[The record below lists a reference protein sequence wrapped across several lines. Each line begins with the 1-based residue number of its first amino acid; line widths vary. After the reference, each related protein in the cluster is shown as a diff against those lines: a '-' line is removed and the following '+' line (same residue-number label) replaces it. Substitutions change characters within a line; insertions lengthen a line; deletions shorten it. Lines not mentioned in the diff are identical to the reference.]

1 MNTRI
6 EICTKEDESTTVKGG
21 ILERLVAQILTVQ
34 QFEVTQT
41 VRVTGMEIDV
51 YAKHKI
57 TNQVILVECK
67 AHENALP
74 ADVITKLL
82 GNIMLRKA
90 DACWLVTTGPL
101 SKDAEGTRIEWEQES
116 NSERGKLS
124 FYTQDRILD
133 LLVGSRQIQPLDK
146 ILGLIS
152 SEFVPGDDAMLMC
165 TSSGMFWI
173 IPIVD
178 PALGISSTV
187 LAFDAVHGQRVTST
201 EQLNN
206 LKAHRNSFSSFQW
219 LGSESIDSKQTEL
232 LAEEYRNIVPV
243 ISGDDWS
250 DYRPARPEDFVG
262 RKKILSDILDF
273 LESVNNGNSRTRL
286 FSIKAPSGMGKSS
299 VVLKLAS
306 QVTTSRK
313 YSKKFFVYAVD
324 VRTAMSARYAE
335 MAIKSC
341 FSEADSQGFTD
352 VTTRDINSTTVS
364 QYLNDS
370 SIQKT
375 LEYLKQQGKTIVI
388 VFDQFEELFSQK
400 GLYPLFDNVRVLCNE
415 IDALQGPLVLGFAW
429 KTDLTIP
436 ADHPAYY
443 MWSNLADRRKEFEL
457 SQFIVDLFE
466 RDISELTPDQHACV
480 IEIAKSSPTD
490 YFSITETYG
499 SDMVQTLI
507 NGRIVIRRASKLTLY
522 WDIFRDYVLNKT
534 VPELMLDYIPQQQ
547 FRTDM
552 RAFACLIDKGD
563 LASSELGKE
572 LSVSTATIDNIMI
585 DAVMFGV
592 AQRNS
597 NTIHIISDSKEAL
610 ISTLQAIFKKHTV
623 YVEIKKLGL
632 EYFNY
637 SHFAKIFHTIYTD
650 NNINGKTK
658 ATYCSKLYN
667 WFVCLGLFEEVQGQT
682 HLISA
687 PSAKSAAFNL
697 DTRSR
702 RGRYQSGGQN
712 LFWGQT
718 SPEKMICAYNLIDS
732 GRTNYNELKSDGY
745 RNAIEALVA
754 ARAIRKSGDEV
765 HTICSLPQAFANI
778 EQSDTIV
785 FAKSLLENNPSMK
798 SDEMGIK
805 LEEKFT
811 KKWKSGSRIR
821 YGNAVIVWVKYL
833 AANDHN

>member
-34 QFEVTQT
+34 QFEVTKT

-335 MAIKSC
+335 MAIRSC

-443 MWSNLADRRKEFEL
+443 MWSNLAVGVKNLNCRNLRRQKLKALL
-457 SQFIVDLFE
+457 SFLV
-466 RDISELTPDQHACV
+466 
-480 IEIAKSSPTD
+480 
-490 YFSITETYG
+490 G
-499 SDMVQTLI
+499 
-507 NGRIVIRRASKLTLY
+507 
-522 WDIFRDYVLNKT
+522 
-534 VPELMLDYIPQQQ
+534 
-547 FRTDM
+547 
-552 RAFACLIDKGD
+552 
-563 LASSELGKE
+563 
-572 LSVSTATIDNIMI
+572 
-585 DAVMFGV
+585 
-592 AQRNS
+592 
-597 NTIHIISDSKEAL
+597 
-610 ISTLQAIFKKHTV
+610 
-623 YVEIKKLGL
+623 
-632 EYFNY
+632 
-637 SHFAKIFHTIYTD
+637 
-650 NNINGKTK
+650 
-658 ATYCSKLYN
+658 
-667 WFVCLGLFEEVQGQT
+667 
-682 HLISA
+682 
-687 PSAKSAAFNL
+687 
-697 DTRSR
+697 
-702 RGRYQSGGQN
+702 
-712 LFWGQT
+712 
-718 SPEKMICAYNLIDS
+718 IC
-732 GRTNYNELKSDGY
+732 
-745 RNAIEALVA
+745 
-754 ARAIRKSGDEV
+754 
-765 HTICSLPQAFANI
+765 
-778 EQSDTIV
+778 
-785 FAKSLLENNPSMK
+785 KSLL
-798 SDEMGIK
+798 
-805 LEEKFT
+805 
-811 KKWKSGSRIR
+811 IR
-821 YGNAVIVWVKYL
+821 F
-833 AANDHN
+833 

>member
-1 MNTRI
+1 
-6 EICTKEDESTTVKGG
+6 
-21 ILERLVAQILTVQ
+21 
-34 QFEVTQT
+34 
-41 VRVTGMEIDV
+41 
-51 YAKHKI
+51 
-57 TNQVILVECK
+57 
-67 AHENALP
+67 
-74 ADVITKLL
+74 
-82 GNIMLRKA
+82 
-90 DACWLVTTGPL
+90 
-101 SKDAEGTRIEWEQES
+101 
-116 NSERGKLS
+116 
-124 FYTQDRILD
+124 
-133 LLVGSRQIQPLDK
+133 
-146 ILGLIS
+146 
-152 SEFVPGDDAMLMC
+152 MLMC

-335 MAIKSC
+335 MAIRSC

-415 IDALQGPLVLGFAW
+415 I
-429 KTDLTIP
+429 
-436 ADHPAYY
+436 
-443 MWSNLADRRKEFEL
+443 
-457 SQFIVDLFE
+457 
-466 RDISELTPDQHACV
+466 
-480 IEIAKSSPTD
+480 
-490 YFSITETYG
+490 
-499 SDMVQTLI
+499 
-507 NGRIVIRRASKLTLY
+507 
-522 WDIFRDYVLNKT
+522 
-534 VPELMLDYIPQQQ
+534 
-547 FRTDM
+547 
-552 RAFACLIDKGD
+552 
-563 LASSELGKE
+563 
-572 LSVSTATIDNIMI
+572 
-585 DAVMFGV
+585 
-592 AQRNS
+592 
-597 NTIHIISDSKEAL
+597 
-610 ISTLQAIFKKHTV
+610 
-623 YVEIKKLGL
+623 
-632 EYFNY
+632 
-637 SHFAKIFHTIYTD
+637 
-650 NNINGKTK
+650 
-658 ATYCSKLYN
+658 
-667 WFVCLGLFEEVQGQT
+667 
-682 HLISA
+682 
-687 PSAKSAAFNL
+687 
-697 DTRSR
+697 
-702 RGRYQSGGQN
+702 
-712 LFWGQT
+712 
-718 SPEKMICAYNLIDS
+718 
-732 GRTNYNELKSDGY
+732 KSDGY

>member
-1 MNTRI
+1 
-6 EICTKEDESTTVKGG
+6 
-21 ILERLVAQILTVQ
+21 
-34 QFEVTQT
+34 
-41 VRVTGMEIDV
+41 
-51 YAKHKI
+51 
-57 TNQVILVECK
+57 
-67 AHENALP
+67 
-74 ADVITKLL
+74 
-82 GNIMLRKA
+82 
-90 DACWLVTTGPL
+90 
-101 SKDAEGTRIEWEQES
+101 
-116 NSERGKLS
+116 
-124 FYTQDRILD
+124 
-133 LLVGSRQIQPLDK
+133 
-146 ILGLIS
+146 
-152 SEFVPGDDAMLMC
+152 
-165 TSSGMFWI
+165 
-173 IPIVD
+173 
-178 PALGISSTV
+178 
-187 LAFDAVHGQRVTST
+187 
-201 EQLNN
+201 
-206 LKAHRNSFSSFQW
+206 
-219 LGSESIDSKQTEL
+219 
-232 LAEEYRNIVPV
+232 
-243 ISGDDWS
+243 
-250 DYRPARPEDFVG
+250 
-262 RKKILSDILDF
+262 
-273 LESVNNGNSRTRL
+273 
-286 FSIKAPSGMGKSS
+286 
-299 VVLKLAS
+299 
-306 QVTTSRK
+306 
-313 YSKKFFVYAVD
+313 
-324 VRTAMSARYAE
+324 
-335 MAIKSC
+335 
-341 FSEADSQGFTD
+341 
-352 VTTRDINSTTVS
+352 
-364 QYLNDS
+364 
-370 SIQKT
+370 
-375 LEYLKQQGKTIVI
+375 
-388 VFDQFEELFSQK
+388 
-400 GLYPLFDNVRVLCNE
+400 
-415 IDALQGPLVLGFAW
+415 
-429 KTDLTIP
+429 
-436 ADHPAYY
+436 
-443 MWSNLADRRKEFEL
+443 
-457 SQFIVDLFE
+457 
-466 RDISELTPDQHACV
+466 
-480 IEIAKSSPTD
+480 
-490 YFSITETYG
+490 
-499 SDMVQTLI
+499 MVQTLI

-597 NTIHIISDSKEAL
+597 NTIHIIPDSKEAL

-754 ARAIRKSGDEV
+754 ARATRKSGDEV

>member
-101 SKDAEGTRIEWEQES
+101 SKDAEGTRIEWEQ
-116 NSERGKLS
+116 
-124 FYTQDRILD
+124 
-133 LLVGSRQIQPLDK
+133 
-146 ILGLIS
+146 
-152 SEFVPGDDAMLMC
+152 
-165 TSSGMFWI
+165 
-173 IPIVD
+173 
-178 PALGISSTV
+178 
-187 LAFDAVHGQRVTST
+187 
-201 EQLNN
+201 
-206 LKAHRNSFSSFQW
+206 
-219 LGSESIDSKQTEL
+219 
-232 LAEEYRNIVPV
+232 
-243 ISGDDWS
+243 
-250 DYRPARPEDFVG
+250 
-262 RKKILSDILDF
+262 
-273 LESVNNGNSRTRL
+273 
-286 FSIKAPSGMGKSS
+286 
-299 VVLKLAS
+299 
-306 QVTTSRK
+306 
-313 YSKKFFVYAVD
+313 
-324 VRTAMSARYAE
+324 
-335 MAIKSC
+335 
-341 FSEADSQGFTD
+341 
-352 VTTRDINSTTVS
+352 
-364 QYLNDS
+364 
-370 SIQKT
+370 
-375 LEYLKQQGKTIVI
+375 
-388 VFDQFEELFSQK
+388 
-400 GLYPLFDNVRVLCNE
+400 
-415 IDALQGPLVLGFAW
+415 
-429 KTDLTIP
+429 
-436 ADHPAYY
+436 
-443 MWSNLADRRKEFEL
+443 
-457 SQFIVDLFE
+457 
-466 RDISELTPDQHACV
+466 
-480 IEIAKSSPTD
+480 
-490 YFSITETYG
+490 
-499 SDMVQTLI
+499 
-507 NGRIVIRRASKLTLY
+507 
-522 WDIFRDYVLNKT
+522 
-534 VPELMLDYIPQQQ
+534 
-547 FRTDM
+547 
-552 RAFACLIDKGD
+552 
-563 LASSELGKE
+563 

-597 NTIHIISDSKEAL
+597 NTIHIIPDSKEAL